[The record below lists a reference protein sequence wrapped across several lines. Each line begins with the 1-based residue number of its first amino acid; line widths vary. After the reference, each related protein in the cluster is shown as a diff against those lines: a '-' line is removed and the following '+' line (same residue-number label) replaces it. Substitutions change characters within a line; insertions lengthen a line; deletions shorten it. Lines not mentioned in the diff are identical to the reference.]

1 MFITSAY
8 ADVNAI
14 LIINKSD
21 LKKKHSEKPNLTISL
36 KDNKSLDLLWKK
48 LENKILNNVNT
59 SVGPHVTSEREY
71 SHVDNCL
78 KRLDDINYFDISL
91 ASEDIKA
98 AINEI
103 EAITM
108 KTTNDDILD
117 IIFNEFCIGK

>member
-1 MFITSAY
+1 MCIR
-8 ADVNAI
+8 DR
-14 LIINKSD
+14 NKSD

-71 SHVDNCL
+71 SHVVNCL